1 MRRMLLRLCEEYVND
16 GLCLGRVREFPTKQP
31 GFALTTDQIFTSF
44 LADQQNK
51 HSDSY
56 QQGKQSTDGER
67 ESPVPSI

>member
-1 MRRMLLRLCEEYVND
+1 LQQGSLL
-16 GLCLGRVREFPTKQP
+16 T
-31 GFALTTDQIFTSF
+31 
-44 LADQQNK
+44 DQQNK

>member
-1 MRRMLLRLCEEYVND
+1 VV
-16 GLCLGRVREFPTKQP
+16 GS
-31 GFALTTDQIFTSF
+31 ALTLLTPQMGSL

-56 QQGKQSTDGER
+56 QQRKQSTDGER

>member
-1 MRRMLLRLCEEYVND
+1 VVRSTLTLLTPHMGSL
-16 GLCLGRVREFPTKQP
+16 
-31 GFALTTDQIFTSF
+31 

-56 QQGKQSTDGER
+56 QQGKQGTDGER

>member
-1 MRRMLLRLCEEYVND
+1 MQQQSQTALRQRSTI
-16 GLCLGRVREFPTKQP
+16 GRGPV
-31 GFALTTDQIFTSF
+31 ASSF